1 MNIND
6 NKKELLNTLDL
17 LKENF
22 DIMEITDYQNLMNIL
37 QFSIDIKEQDEEILL
52 KIYELISYI
61 NKNMKAYYE
70 GVQEKRNKKDELR
83 LINNKIFAS
92 FLV

>member
-6 NKKELLNTLDL
+6 NKKELLNTLEL
-17 LKENF
+17 LKDNF

-37 QFSIDIKEQDEEILL
+37 QFSIDIREQDEEILL

>member
-6 NKKELLNTLDL
+6 NKKELLNTLEL
-17 LKENF
+17 LKDNF

-37 QFSIDIKEQDEEILL
+37 QFSIDIREQDEEILL

-61 NKNMKAYYE
+61 NKNIKAYYE

>member
-6 NKKELLNTLDL
+6 NKKELLNTLEL

-61 NKNMKAYYE
+61 NENMKAYYE

>member
-6 NKKELLNTLDL
+6 NKKELLNTLEL

-37 QFSIDIKEQDEEILL
+37 QFSIDIREQDEEILL

-61 NKNMKAYYE
+61 NKNIKAYYE

>member
-61 NKNMKAYYE
+61 NKNMKSYYE